1 MAMNSGLRKAAK
13 NEFEKDFFELMNNQ
27 FSIILWK
34 MFKNIG
40 TLNL

>member
-1 MAMNSGLRKAAK
+1 MNSGLRKAAK